1 MELLKKN
8 IRMFAET
15 EKVTDQITVEED
27 CIVPD
32 SLPDAGKI
40 VWKKAFIRMEDIQAD
55 EGRITLNGQLKVQIL
70 YLDDTSEHGLHQ
82 IEDTV
87 PFQKMQML
95 GEQATKE
102 NTQIIW
108 KLEDITVSMINSR
121 KMGIHGLIS
130 FQFTVEESR
139 DVQAVVEM
147 HGVSDVSI
155 RRKKMDLLE
164 LRHQKKDVF
173 RIKEN
178 LTLPS
183 SKPTISQILWD
194 TMQLR
199 GIEIRPSEGKL
210 EIKGEMFLFLLYE
223 GENAG
228 IQWMESA
235 VPFQGTLEYPQ
246 AQSDILCRAEVQ
258 MEHYKITPEN
268 DYDGE
273 QRQILTEATLNLD
286 IHLYEEE
293 RADILEDVYSP
304 VKELLPVRE
313 EQFFESLLVKR
324 NFRIKTK
331 GRLKLG
337 ASQPRILQICSSV
350 GEGSM
355 DDIQVTEK
363 GLVIEGAVLI
373 STLYVSSDD
382 RVPYAVLEDA
392 IPFQQ
397 TVEVPGLNE
406 NSRYQ
411 VQNYVEQLSVNML
424 DSETLEASVTLSV
437 DLFVVELHREACM
450 TEVEMQEMDL
460 KKLQDLPGIVGYIV
474 QPEDTLWSIA
484 KQYYTTPEKICA
496 LNQIEEKDV
505 RPGMGLVIVKTV
517 LSN

>member
-32 SLPDAGKI
+32 SLPDAGRI
-40 VWKKAFIRMEDIQAD
+40 VWKKAFIRMEDMQAE

-70 YLDDTSEHGLHQ
+70 YLDDTEEHGLHQ
-82 IEDTV
+82 VEDTI
-87 PFQKMQML
+87 PFQKTQML

-102 NTQIIW
+102 NTQVIW
-108 KLEDITVSMINSR
+108 ELEDITVSMINSR
-121 KMGIHGLIS
+121 KMGIHGLIG
-130 FQFTVEESR
+130 FRFTVEENK

-147 HGVSDVSI
+147 HGVSDVTI

-164 LRHQKKDVF
+164 LKHQKKDVF

-183 SKPTISQILWD
+183 GKPTIAQILWD

-199 GIEIRPSEGKL
+199 GIELRPSDGKL

-223 GENAG
+223 EENAG

-235 VPFQGTLEYPQ
+235 VPFHGTLEYPQ
-246 AQSDILCRAEVQ
+246 AQAGILCRAEVQ
-258 MEHYKITPEN
+258 VEHYKITPEN

-273 QRQILTEATLNLD
+273 KRQILTEATLNLD

-293 RADILEDVYSP
+293 SADILEDVYSP
-304 VKELLPVRE
+304 VKELIPVRE
-313 EQFFESLLVKR
+313 EQPFESLLVKR
-324 NFRIKTK
+324 NFPLRTK
-331 GRLKLG
+331 GKLKLG
-337 ASQPRILQICSSV
+337 ASQPRMLQICTSV
-350 GEGSM
+350 GEGNM
-355 DDIQVTEK
+355 DDIRVTEK

-392 IPFQQ
+392 IPFQH
-397 TVEVPGLNE
+397 TVEIPGMNA
-406 NSRYQ
+406 NSHYQ
-411 VQNYVEQLSVNML
+411 IQNYVEQLSVHML
-424 DSETLEASVTLSV
+424 DSETLEAEAVLSV
-437 DLFVVELHREACM
+437 NLFAVELHKEACM
-450 TEVEMQEMDL
+450 TEVEIQEMDL

-484 KQYYTTPEKICA
+484 KQYYTTPEKICE
-496 LNQIEEKDV
+496 LNEMKEKDI

>member
-27 CIVPD
+27 CIVSD

-40 VWKKAFIRMEDIQAD
+40 VWKKAFIRMEEIQAD

-82 IEDTV
+82 IEDTI

-121 KMGIHGLIS
+121 KIGIHGLIS

-199 GIEIRPSEGKL
+199 GIEIRPSDGKL

-223 GENAG
+223 GEM
-228 IQWMESA
+228 Q
-235 VPFQGTLEYPQ
+235 EYSGWNRQ
-246 AQSDILCRAEVQ
+246 CRFREHWSIHRRSQIFCAEPK
-258 MEHYKITPEN
+258 YRWSIT
-268 DYDGE
+268 
-273 QRQILTEATLNLD
+273 R
-286 IHLYEEE
+286 
-293 RADILEDVYSP
+293 
-304 VKELLPVRE
+304 
-313 EQFFESLLVKR
+313 
-324 NFRIKTK
+324 
-331 GRLKLG
+331 
-337 ASQPRILQICSSV
+337 
-350 GEGSM
+350 
-355 DDIQVTEK
+355 
-363 GLVIEGAVLI
+363 
-373 STLYVSSDD
+373 
-382 RVPYAVLEDA
+382 
-392 IPFQQ
+392 
-397 TVEVPGLNE
+397 
-406 NSRYQ
+406 
-411 VQNYVEQLSVNML
+411 
-424 DSETLEASVTLSV
+424 
-437 DLFVVELHREACM
+437 LHRKM
-450 TEVEMQEMDL
+450 T
-460 KKLQDLPGIVGYIV
+460 
-474 QPEDTLWSIA
+474 
-484 KQYYTTPEKICA
+484 TTE
-496 LNQIEEKDV
+496 N
-505 RPGMGLVIVKTV
+505 RGRF
-517 LSN
+517 